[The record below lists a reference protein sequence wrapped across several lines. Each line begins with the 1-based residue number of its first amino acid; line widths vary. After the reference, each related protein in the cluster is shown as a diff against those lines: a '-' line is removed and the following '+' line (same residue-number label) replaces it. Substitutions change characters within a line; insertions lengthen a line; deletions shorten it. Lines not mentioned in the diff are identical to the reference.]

1 MGEGS
6 GGGDFFGTRHFA
18 LKEDETVK
26 QQTCTRQQVVKV
38 RNAGAWAAIG
48 SVLAAGTLFSGGAS
62 AQEVLPN
69 PPAPFKGQIGL
80 SAKDS
85 KSDFPKPVQAP
96 KGAPN
101 VVVILLDDV
110 GFGASSTFGGPISTP
125 RLDRLAKNGLR
136 YTQFHTCALSS
147 PTRAALLTGRNHH
160 SAHTGVVMEQ
170 ATGFPGYDSVMG
182 KDTATVAEILKQKG
196 WNTSWF
202 GKNHNVPDWQS
213 SQAGPFD
220 LWPMGLGFE
229 YFYGFVGA
237 ETSQWRPAVFE
248 GTKPIEPY
256 LGNPDYNF
264 DYDMADQAI
273 KWVRNQK
280 AVAPDKPFF
289 LYYAP
294 GATHSPHHP
303 KKEWIAKY
311 KGRFDQGWDKVREET
326 LARQK
331 KLGLVPVNT
340 QLTQRTPGIPAWDSL
355 NVEQKQLYAYMMEVY
370 AGFLEQT
377 DYNAGRVVDAIEQL
391 GQLDNTLV
399 IYIVGDNG
407 ASPEGVMNGSLNEIA
422 TMNGIQED
430 YKEVLKHKDNL
441 GTWRTHNHYPVGWA
455 HAMDTP
461 LQWFK
466 QVASHY
472 GGTRNGMVIS
482 CPARIKDQG
491 GIRSQ
496 WHHTIDIVPTILDVA
511 GLQQPSIVNGVAQKP
526 IEGVSMAYSF
536 DDPKA
541 PSTRRTQYFEMYGQR
556 AVYHDGWVACT
567 TPLHTAIDPS
577 ELTGDVIND
586 YKWELY
592 HVAEDFSEAVNLAE
606 KYPDKLHELQL
617 LFYAEA
623 ARYNVLPLDH
633 SRIPRLDVSIRP
645 SLTRG
650 RTEFTYYGVLTRIPE
665 GAAPDVKNKS
675 FRITANLVLR
685 KGGEQGVVITQGGLS
700 AGYALMF
707 KDGRPIFHYNL
718 ANIAHFRIAAK
729 DALKPGKHTV
739 VFDFKYDGGGIG
751 KGGMGTISVDGKQVA
766 QGRVANTMPVR
777 FSFDET
783 FDIGEDT
790 GTPVSEDYDVP
801 FKFTGKI
808 EKVVVNLGETKLSAP
823 DQQKLQDMER
833 KARLKVE

>member
-1 MGEGS
+1 MKEQIG
-6 GGGDFFGTRHFA
+6 
-18 LKEDETVK
+18 LKL
-26 QQTCTRQQVVKV
+26 QCTAV
-38 RNAGAWAAIG
+38 GAVAG
-48 SVLAAGTLFSGGAS
+48 SVLAAGTLFGGVAS
-62 AQEVLPN
+62 AQEVLPA
-69 PPAPFKGQIGL
+69 PPAPFEGQIGL

-85 KSDFPKPVQAP
+85 KPDFPKPVHAP

-101 VVVILLDDV
+101 VVLILLDDV
-110 GFGASSTFGGPISTP
+110 GFGASSTFGGPINTP
-125 RLDRLAKNGLR
+125 TLERLAKNGLR
-136 YTQFHTCALSS
+136 YTQFHTTALSS
-147 PTRAALLTGRNHH
+147 PTRAALITGRNHH
-160 SAHTGVVMEQ
+160 SVHTGVIMEM
-170 ATGFPGYDSVMG
+170 ATGFPGYDSLMG

-202 GKNHNVPDWQS
+202 GKMHNVPDWQS

-220 LWPMGLGFE
+220 LWPVDLGFE

-237 ETSQWRPAVFE
+237 ETSQWRPAVVE

-311 KGRFDQGWDKVREET
+311 KGKFDQGWDKVREET

-331 KLGLVPVNT
+331 ELGLVPADT
-340 QLTQRTPGIPAWDSL
+340 QLTARTPGIPAWESL
-355 NVEQKQLYAYMMEVY
+355 NAEQKQLYAYMMEIY

-377 DYNAGRVVDAIEQL
+377 DYNTGRVLDAIDQL
-391 GQLDNTLV
+391 GQQDNTLV

-407 ASPEGVMNGSLNEIA
+407 ASPEGVMNGALNEIA
-422 TMNGIQED
+422 VLNGIPED
-430 YKEVLKHKDNL
+430 YKEILKHKDEL
-441 GTWRTHNHYPVGWA
+441 GTWKTHNHYPVGWA

-461 LQWFK
+461 FQWFK
-466 QVASHY
+466 QIASHY

-482 CPARIKDQG
+482 WAARIKDRG

-496 WHHTIDIVPTILDVA
+496 WHHTIDIVPTILEAA

-541 PSTRRTQYFEMYGQR
+541 PSTRRTQYFEMFGNR
-556 AVYHDGWVACT
+556 AVYHDGWVACS
-567 TPLHTAIDPS
+567 TPVHSAIDTS
-577 ELTGDVIND
+577 DVTVDVISGF
-586 YKWELY
+586 KWELY
-592 HVAEDFSEAVNLAE
+592 HVADDFSEAVNLAD
-606 KYPDKLHELQL
+606 KYPDKLHEMQL

-623 ARYNVLPLDH
+623 ARYNVLPLDA
-633 SRIPRLDVSIRP
+633 SRFPRFDVSLRP

-650 RTEFTYYGVLTRIPE
+650 RTEFAYYGPIMRIPE
-665 GAAPDVKNKS
+665 GSAPNVKNKS
-675 FRITANLVLR
+675 FSITADVAVP
-685 KGGEQGVVITQGGLS
+685 KGGAQGVILTQGGLS
-700 AGYALMF
+700 GGYALMF
-707 KDGRPIFHYNL
+707 KEGKPVFHYNV
-718 ANIAHFRIAAK
+718 ANVAHFTISGK
-729 DALKPGKHTV
+729 DAPAAGKHTV

-751 KGGMGTISVDGKQVA
+751 KGGMGTLSIDGKQVA
-766 QGRVANTMPVR
+766 QGRIAATMPLR
-777 FSFDET
+777 FSIDET
-783 FDIGEDT
+783 FDVGEDT
-790 GTPVSEDYDVP
+790 GTPVNLDYDVP
-801 FKFTGKI
+801 FRFTGTI
-808 EKVVVNLGETKLSAP
+808 EKVVVRLGEGKMSAL
-823 DQQKLQDMER
+823 DQQKLEDAER
-833 KARLKVE
+833 EAALAAQ

>member
-1 MGEGS
+1 M
-6 GGGDFFGTRHFA
+6 R
-18 LKEDETVK
+18 
-26 QQTCTRQQVVKV
+26 
-38 RNAGAWAAIG
+38 RNAVRATFSLVLGAAC
-48 SVLAAGTLFSGGAS
+48 VTTAGAPFSGEAA

-80 SAKDS
+80 SVKDS
-85 KSDFPKPVQAP
+85 TPDFPKSVQAP

-101 VVVILLDDV
+101 IVLIILDDV
-110 GFGASSTFGGPISTP
+110 GFGASSAFGGPIATKT
-125 RLDRLAKNGLR
+125 LERLAKNGLR
-136 YTQFHTCALSS
+136 YTQFHTTALSS

-160 SAHTGVVMEQ
+160 SAHTGVIMEM
-170 ATGFPGYDSVMG
+170 ATGFPGYDSLMG

-264 DYDMADQAI
+264 DYDMADKAI
-273 KWVRNQK
+273 QWVHNQK

-303 KKEWIAKY
+303 KKEWITKY
-311 KGRFDQGWDKVREET
+311 KGKFDQGWDKVREET

-331 KLGLVPVNT
+331 KLGIVPANT
-340 QLTQRTPGIPAWDSL
+340 QLTKRDAQIPAWDSL
-355 NVEQKQLYAYMMEVY
+355 NAEQKQLYAYMMEVY
-370 AGFLEQT
+370 AGYLEQT
-377 DYNAGRVVDAIEQL
+377 DYNVGRVLDAIEQL

-407 ASPEGVMNGSLNEIA
+407 ASPEGLLNGSLNEIA
-422 TMNGIQED
+422 MVNGIMED
-430 YKEVLKHKDNL
+430 YKEVLKHKDDL
-441 GTWRTHNHYPVGWA
+441 GTWKTHNHYPIGWA

-461 LQWFK
+461 FQYFK

-482 CPARIKDQG
+482 WPTRIKDQG
-491 GIRSQ
+491 GIRYQ
-496 WHHTIDIVPTILDVA
+496 WHHTIDITPTILDVT

-526 IEGVSMAYSF
+526 IEGVSMSYTF

-541 PSTRRTQYFEMYGQR
+541 PSTRRTQYFEMFGMR
-556 AVYHDGWVACT
+556 GIYHDGWVACT
-567 TPLHTAIDPS
+567 TPFGLLGKIADP
-577 ELTGDVIND
+577 TVDVISG
-586 YKWELY
+586 YQWELY
-592 HVAEDFSEAVNLAE
+592 HVADDFSEAVNLADGN
-606 KYPDKLHELQL
+606 PDKLHELQL

-623 ARYNVLPLDH
+623 ARYNVLPLDQN
-633 SRIPRLDVSIRP
+633 RLTRMDVSIRP

-650 RTEFTYYGVLTRIPE
+650 RSEFTYYEGLARIPE

-675 FRITANLVLR
+675 FRITADVVLP
-685 KGGEQGVVITQGGLS
+685 KGGEQGIVLTQGGLS

-707 KDGRPIFHYNL
+707 KEGKPIFHYNV
-718 ANIAHFRIAAK
+718 ANVAHYNIAAR
-729 DALKPGKHTV
+729 DALVPGRHTV

-751 KGGMGTISVDGKQVA
+751 KGGTGTISVDGKQVA
-766 QGRVANTMPVR
+766 QGRIANSMPSR

-790 GTPVSEDYDVP
+790 GTPVSEEYDVP
-801 FKFTGKI
+801 FKFSGKI
-808 EKVVVNLGETKLSAP
+808 EKVVVNLGETKLGAA
-823 DQQKLQDMER
+823 DQQTIRDMER
-833 KARLKVE
+833 KARLTVE